1 MKKHHPFFEPARAE
15 AGFKFEAA
23 FAACRATFP
32 CLKNTRVPAKAS
44 NPSDEGSGMGLVES
58 KKASPELKSALAVGG
73 HHALPRLSGFEDF
86 RGQTG
91 HGPGPEDEGGGESGY
106 GLVKRFE
113 GSVGAEAHALAA
125 PFDTVAEK
133 CQEPKG
139 CLEEVLDR
147 DEPGVAPGRLR

>member
-1 MKKHHPFFEPARAE
+1 MPQ
-15 AGFKFEAA
+15 
-23 FAACRATFP
+23 
-32 CLKNTRVPAKAS
+32 
-44 NPSDEGSGMGLVES
+44 
-58 KKASPELKSALAVGG
+58 
-73 HHALPRLSGFEDF
+73 LSGLEDF